1 MWTFHGLFYLIMDTR
16 LYPNLQ
22 ENVDSAETKDTT
34 RGGVLYQV
42 LSPSVLSPYQYSFDK
57 IRLVDL
63 NKLKISTRKL
73 EAEILVKNNGVD
85 PDITEKNAAKSLGG
99 VIVKT
104 FQVSFKFYVII

>member
-1 MWTFHGLFYLIMDTR
+1 MQYLFD
-16 LYPNLQ
+16 Q
-22 ENVDSAETKDTT
+22 
-34 RGGVLYQV
+34 
-42 LSPSVLSPYQYSFDK
+42 

-73 EAEILVKNNGVD
+73 EAEILLKNNGVD

-104 FQVSFKFYVII
+104 FQVYIFFIIIHFLQFRVFRFVQTVEKNSAMDRLVVCLSMRILR

>member
-1 MWTFHGLFYLIMDTR
+1 MLTVLRPKTPQEEEFFTKWCHPHQAALQYLFD
-16 LYPNLQ
+16 Q
-22 ENVDSAETKDTT
+22 
-34 RGGVLYQV
+34 
-42 LSPSVLSPYQYSFDK
+42 

-73 EAEILVKNNGVD
+73 EAEILLKNNGVD

-104 FQVSFKFYVII
+104 FQVYIFFLLLFNFFKF